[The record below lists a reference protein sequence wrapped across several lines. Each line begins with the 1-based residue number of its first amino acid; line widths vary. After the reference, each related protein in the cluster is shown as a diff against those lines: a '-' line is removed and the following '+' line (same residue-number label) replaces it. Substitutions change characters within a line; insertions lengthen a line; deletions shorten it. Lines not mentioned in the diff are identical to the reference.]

1 MADTGNLNNIES
13 GIKGAPLLQKLVSVI
28 KNWKVLKS
36 NQRKQ
41 TFFSTRAQGH
51 VEWHCGRKIL
61 GDSIHIGK
69 VDKCFVW
76 VTLIKSLGIR

>member
-1 MADTGNLNNIES
+1 MADTGNFHSMES
-13 GIKGAPLLQKLVSVI
+13 GVKGAPLLQKLVPVI
-28 KNWKVLKS
+28 ENWKVLKS
-36 NQRKQ
+36 KHRKQ
-41 TFFSTRAQGH
+41 AFFSTRAQGH

-76 VTLIKSLGIR
+76 VTLIKSLAIR